1 MKKIHELNNSIL
13 WDNKLSNLKQY
24 QPETDSFWDFV
35 LKLDLI
41 TKTAI
46 FKDNEE
52 YYDFLAD
59 FWFNLNPNS
68 ISQLQATK
76 LYIRLFHSIS
86 SNENLL
92 FFLAEINHSMFEF
105 FEILL
110 NKYKFLL
117 ANPKTLSEEEFI
129 YYNKFWTALFKQ
141 NNVSITFLNK
151 HYYYFYNN
159 RDYFYSK
166 VCSHKNFFNLN
177 QSLINKF
184 KAKGK

>member
-1 MKKIHELNNSIL
+1 MKKIYELNNSIL

-35 LKLDLI
+35 LKLDRI

-68 ISQLQATK
+68 ISPIQGTN
-76 LYIRLFHSIS
+76 LYIRLYNSIAF
-86 SNENLL
+86 NENLL
-92 FFLAEINHSMFEF
+92 FFFAEINHSMFEF
-105 FEILL
+105 LEILL
-110 NKYKFLL
+110 NKHKFLL
-117 ANPKTLSEEEFI
+117 ANPKTLSEEEFN
-129 YYNKFWTALFKQ
+129 YYNKFWTTLFKQ
-141 NNVSITFLNK
+141 NNVSTSFLNK

-159 RDYFYSK
+159 RYYFYSK
-166 VCSHKNFFNLN
+166 VSTNKSFFNLN
-177 QSLINKF
+177 QYLITKF
-184 KAKGK
+184 KA